1 MKSLSFRS
9 GPLNIVTETSFP
21 PETSI
26 IQNQE
31 DTLRYNGDTMRKKR
45 LRFKYKN
52 MMMSLLFTVGGI
64 ILLIPVINEVLTTIE
79 LNNTLTEVRAQLSA
93 LEVENQQLQDQVNK
107 LSDEDYIIS
116 YARGVYMLSKDGEKI
131 YSIVDENGD

>member
-1 MKSLSFRS
+1 M
-9 GPLNIVTETSFP
+9 T
-21 PETSI
+21 
-26 IQNQE
+26 
-31 DTLRYNGDTMRKKR
+31 KKR

-52 MMMSLLFTVGGI
+52 LTMSLLFVVGGI

-79 LNNTLTEVRAQLSA
+79 LNKTLTEVRAQLSA
-93 LEVENQQLQDQVNK
+93 LEEENQVLQDQVNK
-107 LSDEDYIIS
+107 LNDEDYIIS

>member
-1 MKSLSFRS
+1 
-9 GPLNIVTETSFP
+9 VTETSFP

-26 IQNQE
+26 NQNQE
-31 DTLRYNGDTMRKKR
+31 ETLRYNGDTMTKKR

>member
-1 MKSLSFRS
+1 M
-9 GPLNIVTETSFP
+9 T
-21 PETSI
+21 
-26 IQNQE
+26 
-31 DTLRYNGDTMRKKR
+31 KKR

-52 MMMSLLFTVGGI
+52 LTMSLLFVAGGI

-79 LNNTLTEVRAQLSA
+79 LNKTLTEVRAQLSA
-93 LEVENQQLQDQVNK
+93 LEEENQVLQDQVNK
-107 LSDEDYIIS
+107 LNDEDYIIS